1 MIVIQV
7 HDNDIGLYKILI
19 GAIALPVLRAD
30 VVKRHGSAEL
40 FFAVDHHLAW
50 IAAVLLIADAI
61 GAVKC
66 NLHFI
71 AHLSQKDGTH
81 VPQHTA
87 PRRHEKFRNNIK
99 KSFSKKICDA
109 FRKNRCQRGA
119 VR

>member
-7 HDNDIGLYKILI
+7 HDNDISFYKILI

-71 AHLSQKDGTH
+71 AHLSQKMELSSLNIQPPADTKNSGT
-81 VPQHTA
+81 T
-87 PRRHEKFRNNIK
+87 
-99 KSFSKKICDA
+99 SKNL
-109 FRKNRCQRGA
+109 FHKNL
-119 VR
+119 